1 MAAALAGVAIWGSNI
16 WGAYHGCGTQI
27 PFFDRCVRVVLEEHN
42 GKKKIYTTIE
52 PVVEVGRV
60 GGLTHLIYAKGDP
73 RLPLG
78 DAFIHKAG
86 YETLSV
92 KTASIVI
99 LEDYEAPPDK
109 TTNAKISVAF
119 NVAAYWSARSRISS
133 QLTQVNTFQSDT
145 NISHV
150 EESDRISVTPL
161 IRFEPSIQI
170 PPIVSFP
177 VGCGITQ
184 SGCEKSVTV
193 NNDISTENY
202 DQRRWVDNSTQLTDR
217 SVHHHEGARIVSNTT
232 IEKQATP
239 DLKLV
244 LNSNFMIDGQPVL
257 LKRENERHLLVPY
270 FIEPVE
276 VKNYGE
282 IPWFF
287 GNDETINS
295 MVEAFVAGYNS
306 YQPNT
311 WSDRS
316 GERTEGSYLGLVR
329 DILRACSGLDEL
341 PIDVVGYASIKKFK
355 NFSSDSNMHDRLNW
369 ALAEG
374 RRARVIEALLGQ
386 GKDEKSDTT
395 KANFV
400 TRKGEKPRFAI
411 YSGPVVSGGDVKS
424 ATKFDPTYRELIT
437 LAKMVQ
443 NSNTPPSKEFSVR
456 NAGLESWLERQF
468 GVPQRSPMEP
478 KIGPKFTASA
488 VGGNNLVN
496 AASSLRQHL
505 GELTNK
511 HAEGNDPLR
520 EAFQRGAVISIQTKV
535 LQKCTSP

>member
-1 MAAALAGVAIWGSNI
+1 L
-16 WGAYHGCGTQI
+16 
-27 PFFDRCVRVVLEEHN
+27 L
-42 GKKKIYTTIE
+42 
-52 PVVEVGRV
+52 
-60 GGLTHLIYAKGDP
+60 
-73 RLPLG
+73 LG
-78 DAFIHKAG
+78 DAFIHKAA

-535 LQKCTSP
+535 LQKYTSP